1 MSHATR
7 IVLSFLPVF
16 HLGLGAAN
24 ATPLATF
31 ATTQPAHDYINFPIE
46 NGVNYGI
53 PHYVAGTLAIM
64 DPVRRIFA
72 MNTEYFYDHSL
83 IAYYDFQY
91 KFVHDNGVTVF
102 DDNFFFPV
110 YFEEYSDWVDLGYV
124 PDGGLPYIE
133 SFDGNKIISD
143 FNSTFH
149 GLQDNAWT
157 IFGFRASVRHIYQPV
172 PEPGTLALVFAGI
185 AGLAYSRRRVG
196 FSNAIGRPKN
206 GPEKAPGRVRR
217 GPKCASLG
225 GFSAQSGR
233 LEAWGWRVGRSLKVH
248 GSQDW
253 PGLRGDP
260 DIGHGLPTQ
269 RAAPP
274 RLQGSRSP
282 RR

>member
-7 IVLSFLPVF
+7 IVLSVLPIF

-31 ATTQPAHDYINFPIE
+31 ATTQSAHDYINFPIE

-72 MNTEYFYDHSL
+72 MNTEYVYDHSL

-172 PEPGTLALVFAGI
+172 PEPGTLGLVFAGL
-185 AGLAYSRRRVG
+185 AGLAYSRRRIG
-196 FSNAIGRPKN
+196 FSNAPFSSPRHPEYGRT
-206 GPEKAPGRVRR
+206 GA
-217 GPKCASLG
+217 
-225 GFSAQSGR
+225 
-233 LEAWGWRVGRSLKVH
+233 GRSA
-248 GSQDW
+248 
-253 PGLRGDP
+253 R
-260 DIGHGLPTQ
+260 
-269 RAAPP
+269 RA
-274 RLQGSRSP
+274 
-282 RR
+282 